1 MQAQGTKTGN
11 ARRRLLTYCTLTC
24 VSVRINGEVDLEQFP
39 IVKNLKGGRSNMMN
53 EDFERDEEANPSK
66 NTGVLAYCD
75 HCGFAIYSASDALVI
90 TANGD
95 RIHRD
100 CWSEYEEEH
109 MFEFAKSAEDSERF
123 DCGY

>member
-1 MQAQGTKTGN
+1 MDFG
-11 ARRRLLTYCTLTC
+11 
-24 VSVRINGEVDLEQFP
+24 QFP

-100 CWSEYEEEH
+100 CWSEYAEEH

>member
-1 MQAQGTKTGN
+1 MIYTNRYFSAADESYSSDDFYERTEKTP
-11 ARRRLLTYCTLTC
+11 R
-24 VSVRINGEVDLEQFP
+24 
-39 IVKNLKGGRSNMMN
+39 
-53 EDFERDEEANPSK
+53 
-66 NTGVLAYCD
+66 VLGYCD
-75 HCGFAIYSASDALVI
+75 HCGFAIYSARDALVI

-100 CWSEYEEEH
+100 CWSEYAEEH

>member
-1 MQAQGTKTGN
+1 
-11 ARRRLLTYCTLTC
+11 
-24 VSVRINGEVDLEQFP
+24 
-39 IVKNLKGGRSNMMN
+39 MMN
-53 EDFERDEEANPSK
+53 EDFERDEEAISSEKAN
-66 NTGVLAYCD
+66 VLAYCD
-75 HCGFAIYSASDALVI
+75 HCGFAIYSTRDALVI

-100 CWSEYEEEH
+100 CWSEYVEEH